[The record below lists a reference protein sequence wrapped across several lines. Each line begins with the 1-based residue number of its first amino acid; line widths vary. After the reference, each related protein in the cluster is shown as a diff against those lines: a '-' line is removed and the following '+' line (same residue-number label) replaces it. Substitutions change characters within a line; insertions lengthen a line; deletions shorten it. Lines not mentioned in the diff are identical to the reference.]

1 MKEGKSLLENLLART
16 EDVRI
21 VIGNMLILPMGT
33 HHWEVVIEDYQ
44 DYLPQS
50 LRSIIPPR
58 LKISNLTSEQVLNLI
73 LSGDF

>member
-1 MKEGKSLLENLLART
+1 MKEGKSLLENLLARS

-21 VIGNMLILPMGT
+21 VIGNALISPMGN
-33 HHWEVVIEDYQ
+33 HHWEVVIEDWQ
-44 DYLPQS
+44 EYLPQS

-58 LKISNLTSEQVLNLI
+58 LKISNLTSEQVSNFI